1 MAKRTEYQ
9 KRADKAYY
17 ERTDKE
23 ILKYRNYKSKAKNF
37 IKKLATVDDLEELK
51 NIIDEKLKK

>member
-1 MAKRTEYQ
+1 MAKRTECQ

-17 ERTDKE
+17 DRTDKE

-37 IKKLATVDDLEELK
+37 IKKLATDDDLKELR
-51 NIIDEKLKK
+51 NIIDGKLKK